1 VTRAVPGRVAA
12 VLSTATSHALGTVV
26 EEDVQRDVVIM
37 LVTAVVQATPQV
49 REPWQYTSIVL
60 AQPPCDMGRSSMP
73 KQTAPSAADTGAS
86 AVYCMKIEAV
96 N

>member
-37 LVTAVVQATPQV
+37 LVTVVVRATPQV
-49 REPWQYTSIVL
+49 REPWQ
-60 AQPPCDMGRSSMP
+60 
-73 KQTAPSAADTGAS
+73 
-86 AVYCMKIEAV
+86 
-96 N
+96 